1 MKANDQESLAETKHS
16 IAMAISASEGCDNA
30 ALTKGY
36 LLLASNHVGDK
47 ISKSYRRFSL
57 DEFELFVNKTD
68 HLTKYIE
75 YESDSFIFRHK
86 KDTFIQLTVSLDLYE
101 MLQYIKDGFTPSVND
116 LKGKFI
122 ELQIFKNLLESKTY
136 NEILVTKNNK
146 KFSII
151 RLDENKHIIIEPL
164 NN

>member
-1 MKANDQESLAETKHS
+1 
-16 IAMAISASEGCDNA
+16 
-30 ALTKGY
+30 
-36 LLLASNHVGDK
+36 
-47 ISKSYRRFSL
+47 
-57 DEFELFVNKTD
+57 
-68 HLTKYIE
+68 
-75 YESDSFIFRHK
+75 
-86 KDTFIQLTVSLDLYE
+86 

-136 NEILVTKNNK
+136 NEILVTKNKK

-151 RLDENKHIIIEPL
+151 RLDENKHIVIEPL

>member
-1 MKANDQESLAETKHS
+1 
-16 IAMAISASEGCDNA
+16 
-30 ALTKGY
+30 
-36 LLLASNHVGDK
+36 
-47 ISKSYRRFSL
+47 
-57 DEFELFVNKTD
+57 
-68 HLTKYIE
+68 
-75 YESDSFIFRHK
+75 
-86 KDTFIQLTVSLDLYE
+86 

>member
-1 MKANDQESLAETKHS
+1 M
-16 IAMAISASEGCDNA
+16 
-30 ALTKGY
+30 
-36 LLLASNHVGDK
+36 
-47 ISKSYRRFSL
+47 
-57 DEFELFVNKTD
+57 
-68 HLTKYIE
+68 
-75 YESDSFIFRHK
+75 
-86 KDTFIQLTVSLDLYE
+86 SLDLYE

-151 RLDENKHIIIEPL
+151 RLDDKKHIIIEPL
-164 NN
+164 RTE

>member
-1 MKANDQESLAETKHS
+1 M
-16 IAMAISASEGCDNA
+16 
-30 ALTKGY
+30 
-36 LLLASNHVGDK
+36 
-47 ISKSYRRFSL
+47 
-57 DEFELFVNKTD
+57 
-68 HLTKYIE
+68 
-75 YESDSFIFRHK
+75 
-86 KDTFIQLTVSLDLYE
+86 TVSLDLYE

>member
-1 MKANDQESLAETKHS
+1 
-16 IAMAISASEGCDNA
+16 
-30 ALTKGY
+30 
-36 LLLASNHVGDK
+36 
-47 ISKSYRRFSL
+47 
-57 DEFELFVNKTD
+57 
-68 HLTKYIE
+68 
-75 YESDSFIFRHK
+75 
-86 KDTFIQLTVSLDLYE
+86 

-146 KFSII
+146 KFSVI